1 VTLRLVRP
9 ENVVPPEEDEAS
21 SAATRKRL
29 HLMGPAE
36 NIGLSRP
43 DGKQA
48 PQAGSAPRRP
58 TAWTAA
64 SSSVPTL
71 KRSAPLMPESR
82 FDRIQEGEPEQE
94 MSSPK
99 EGLGSTDIE
108 EPSPKRPS
116 APTVHLAPLEESPW
130 VVAMDALM
138 HNTQLQIGIGVA
150 VLLILTWT
158 FWPRSESNASVSSI
172 QHHPERYDG
181 KMVRVQGKIGDVY
194 AIGGGYTY
202 YLLSGRDTMVV
213 FTRTRVPVTDEHI
226 SVRGT
231 ISTGYLDGVP
241 RQALFEDG
249 KQ

>member
-1 VTLRLVRP
+1 
-9 ENVVPPEEDEAS
+9 
-21 SAATRKRL
+21 
-29 HLMGPAE
+29 
-36 NIGLSRP
+36 
-43 DGKQA
+43 
-48 PQAGSAPRRP
+48 
-58 TAWTAA
+58 
-64 SSSVPTL
+64 
-71 KRSAPLMPESR
+71 
-82 FDRIQEGEPEQE
+82 
-94 MSSPK
+94 
-99 EGLGSTDIE
+99 
-108 EPSPKRPS
+108 
-116 APTVHLAPLEESPW
+116 
-130 VVAMDALM
+130 MDALM